1 MSLIPNL
8 GPGSPVL
15 KLVERAVTALERIAD
30 ELHTANE
37 ARDLELNG
45 PRDYR

>member
-8 GPGSPVL
+8 GPGAPVV

-30 ELHTANE
+30 ELHTANA
-37 ARDLELNG
+37 ARHHEINPQRG
-45 PRDYR
+45 Y